1 VTASE
6 PLIIDY
12 LDMYKAVV
20 LAILVAT
27 VLTGT
32 PNQFDWRNVGAIT
45 SPGTQGSCDSSVAF
59 TVATMYATEYYR
71 QTANLITRS
80 AEFLLECSGSLSCN
94 SGTSTYQNLQA
105 VATYAIN
112 NGIAL
117 DSAFPYTANT
127 TSTGTPTT
135 SGICSSTT
143 LKAPKSIKLNKKYKA
158 STGTFKSWI
167 AKNPVGAMID
177 AEAGFNALTSDAVYT
192 CSNINPTDAQE
203 NQAVVAIGYTTNTD
217 WIVQNSMGTS
227 FGNLGVV
234 TIKKG
239 KDCGIRRRIF
249 RYNYSLQTVVTI
261 LLVLVSL
268 FAF

>member
-80 AEFLLECSGSLSCN
+80 AEFLLECS
-94 SGTSTYQNLQA
+94 
-105 VATYAIN
+105 
-112 NGIAL
+112 GIAL